1 VRDPYTVSVR
11 SFLHSLGKSEQ
22 LLRVEKECLAPSR
35 ESDVTAIAYE
45 EARSELI
52 LELAN
57 LLRKC
62 RLADVELVRRPAE
75 VKLIGHHYE
84 VAHQAQVEVHDCP

>member
-1 VRDPYTVSVR
+1 M
-11 SFLHSLGKSEQ
+11 
-22 LLRVEKECLAPSR
+22 
-35 ESDVTAIAYE
+35 TAVAGE
-45 EARSELI
+45 ETRTELV

-57 LLRKC
+57 LLRKS

-84 VAHQAQVEVHDCP
+84 VAHQAQVEVHG